1 VCDAIVRGHADA
13 ALVAGILHEGV
24 TTVRTIKAELARH
37 GIPVRAA

>member
-1 VCDAIVRGHADA
+1 VRGRADA

-24 TTVRTIKAELARH
+24 TTVQNIKGEMARH